1 MNTDLPSHAA
11 EKVKRALDDVHQIA
25 ADPGEML
32 RISLMGA
39 GICIGQA
46 CGILHGMMERNGA
59 KVPERQV
66 KEQICDLLRTMTIDG
81 ADAVWLKLGGDPQ

>member
-1 MNTDLPSHAA
+1 MNIDLPKHAGDR
-11 EKVKRALDDVHQIA
+11 VKRALDDVHQIA

-46 CGILHGMMERNGA
+46 CGILHGMMVRDGVKATEQ
-59 KVPERQV
+59 QV
-66 KEQICDLLRTMTIDG
+66 KEQVIELLRVMTIEG
-81 ADAVWLKLGGDPQ
+81 ADATWKKLNTTP